1 VQWDAVLQ
9 KSNKKDLEKIARWV
23 EEGKLKAVVGKV
35 IKLEDVSELREA
47 CIQLLSGK
55 GGLGKVVV
63 EIS

>member
-1 VQWDAVLQ
+1 
-9 KSNKKDLEKIARWV
+9 V

-35 IKLEDVSELREA
+35 IKLENVGELREA

-63 EIS
+63 KIS